1 MYQMIVEI
9 VKIGMSSVVSLYQS
23 FMFVFLNKEIVS
35 AIMMVLLPYFVLC
48 LRIRVEDIYTKETA
62 SNIGTGIMQ

>member
-9 VKIGMSSVVSLYQS
+9 VKRVMSSVVVSQLYQY

-35 AIMMVLLPYFVLC
+35 GIMMV
-48 LRIRVEDIYTKETA
+48 
-62 SNIGTGIMQ
+62 